1 MAGTKTQAGDERR
14 PRGRRCVVKRSPIHG
29 RGVFAATRLRPGT
42 QIIEYTG
49 ERVTQ
54 DEIDRRY
61 GVASEDGHTM
71 LFALDDGMTIDATR
85 RGSIARYINHSCEG
99 NCRSVSEGNR
109 IFIEAAKNIQP
120 GTELTYDYQLLVSGR
135 VTRAEREAYACH
147 CGVKRC
153 RGMLL
158 QEAKKPKRKRK

>member
-1 MAGTKTQAGDERR
+1 MAQNTNGAKRKR
-14 PRGRRCVVKRSPIHG
+14 PRIVARRSPIHG
-29 RGVFAATRLRPGT
+29 RGVFAVQRLRPGT

-61 GVASEDGHTM
+61 GERSEDGHTM
-71 LFALDDGMTIDATR
+71 LFSLDDGMTIDATR

-109 IFIEAAKNIQP
+109 VFIEAVKNIQP

-135 VTRAEREAYACH
+135 ITRAEREAYACH
-147 CGVKRC
+147 CGAKRC

-158 QEAKKPKRKRK
+158 QEVKPKRKAKRKARR